1 MILEVSQKQAYIFS
15 STKLKDN
22 IEHSNN
28 ICQVT
33 DIQYFQTIADRAGI
47 PFSEE
52 DNLVYSG
59 GGHTVLEFD
68 SEKAARKFA
77 YAVSRIVKQEFTE
90 IALFI
95 KVMNQR
101 SRERTW
107 NNLPKD

>member
-1 MILEVSQKQAYIFS
+1 MRYLMILEVSQKQAYIFS

-68 SEKAARKFA
+68 SEKTARKFA

-90 IALFI
+90 ITLFI
-95 KVMNQR
+95 KVM
-101 SRERTW
+101 
-107 NNLPKD
+107 